1 MEGWELMKIR
11 SQDISFIEN
20 LLKSVQ
26 YGSITINVSDGKIVQ
41 IESMKK
47 KRFDQKNRNTR
58 NY

>member
-1 MEGWELMKIR
+1 MKIS
-11 SQDISFIEN
+11 SQEVTFIQN

-26 YGSITINVSDGKIVQ
+26 YGSISINVSDGKIVQ

-58 NY
+58 NYRG